1 MEVEAALQPPSVRLN
16 TSVWKYAIRQL
27 KLAPKHLIRQLFQ
40 DETIGLQAYRI
51 KESIAS
57 LGDLRSLEPI
67 QHFYFP
73 LWGKT
78 TPYTTTICP
87 LLKDEAALAHNQK
100 LEQLGPNNYAIYID
114 AS

>member
-1 MEVEAALQPPSVRLN
+1 MFKTAPIIPMEVEAALQPPSVRLN

-27 KLAPKHLIRQLFQ
+27 KLAPKHPIRQLFQ

-51 KESIAS
+51 KESITS
-57 LGDLRSLEPI
+57 LGDLSSLEPI

-73 LWGKT
+73 PWGKT

-87 LLKDEAALAHNQK
+87 LPKDEAALAYN
-100 LEQLGPNNYAIYID
+100 
-114 AS
+114 